1 MTDGKPLEKWT
12 VPELK
17 AELKKRDL
25 SVQGVKADLLKRL
38 QEAMEGE
45 NGEGPA
51 DASVEEKAA
60 EAPSIVDNDQTGA
73 GEAPDDAAPEAAGDA
88 DPVDAHAAEGEA
100 GAAGLEHDAETA
112 DQEVTPAAEQQQQQG
127 ATEESAQEPDFGPEE
142 WERMDIPESW
152 LPAPI
157 IRVRNIPE
165 SSTVDDVKQLLES
178 VGAPVR
184 SIVFDESEKK
194 DGKQAAIVRLQPMPL
209 PWTLTE
215 EDLAVPLLPPIKPT
229 SQEEEQQEAPAAE
242 ATDAG
247 KTSTQ
252 QEGEEAAQPEEAAA
266 EGSDTK
272 KDEPAAPSSAQ
283 KTAKPEEQL
292 DDGRRDGNASK
303 TSRYYAVRLTE
314 RQLELGA
321 EKLQVD
327 AAPLS
332 VTLFIGNVTDD
343 EERLRTDMEQFGT
356 LERCFIMRNPEGSSK
371 GYGFAEYSLPSGAT
385 KAKDELENRFR
396 QEFNAVQAKRIS
408 IAQIKRQMRQQQQYP
423 QSAVEGQAEGAEAAA
438 KMETDAPAEA
448 KPVGASE
455 EEQADAEVKAEGTDA
470 EKGAELKAEAVKGEE
485 VAEEQ
490 AAAGAAE
497 AAAGDAG
504 KTEATASKEE
514 AEEDA
519 LVKIMRA
526 EFMNVRTVHA
536 LYAKNLYLANLP
548 QNFTDENV
556 LKSVFE
562 VYGPITSVTIARTPA
577 GHSKGYSFVE
587 FRRSDHA
594 ETAMKAMDGVN
605 HPVLGRLL
613 VSFQNPAKQQTG
625 PADLLGVVA
634 AAQWV
639 VGAAECT
646 FLGGRHMAVVH
657 PTDMAGGSWALGMA
671 TVEAMVQGATAL
683 VVTATQDE
691 VAMAVVAMVGQA
703 GAVVWVA
710 MALAWAA
717 VATELED
724 TVQGWGMAV
733 AVAATARPRPAMGMP
748 GAAVVAT
755 GREATATLH
764 NKVEGMVPRVG
775 TEATAAAG
783 ALATVLRALDMEQR
797 PALRAMVH
805 QVMAPPDMEQL
816 QQAMVL
822 QDTAAQPAQSQ
833 AAGYSYPQQQQAGYA
848 DASGQKRPAEY
859 SYQGQQG
866 AYGYSAGYGQ
876 DPKRPRY

>member
-613 VSFQNPAKQQTG
+613 VSFQNPAKSANRPSG
-625 PADLLGVVA
+625 PAGRGGRSPMGRGRGGVYIPGRASYGRGAPYGYGRGVMGPGYGYRGGYGAGGYGAGGYSYAGRGGYGGGGYGGPGRGSGMGGYGAGMGRGGYGTGGYGAGMGYGRGGGGYGSPQAGYGYARGGGGGYGAGGYGYSAQQSGGYGAQGGYGGYRGSGGAGYGAQSTGYGA
-634 AAQWV
+634 AASTQSYGASSYGSTGY
-639 VGAAECT
+639 GAA
-646 FLGGRHMAVVH
+646 
-657 PTDMAGGSWALGMA
+657 A
-671 TVEAMVQGATAL
+671 TGYGAT
-683 VVTATQDE
+683 
-691 VAMAVVAMVGQA
+691 GY
-703 GAVVWVA
+703 G
-710 MALAWAA
+710 
-717 VATELED
+717 
-724 TVQGWGMAV
+724 
-733 AVAATARPRPAMGMP
+733 
-748 GAAVVAT
+748 
-755 GREATATLH
+755 
-764 NKVEGMVPRVG
+764 
-775 TEATAAAG
+775 
-783 ALATVLRALDMEQR
+783 
-797 PALRAMVH
+797 
-805 QVMAPPDMEQL
+805 
-816 QQAMVL
+816 
-822 QDTAAQPAQSQ
+822 AQPAQSQ